1 MEVVLNR
8 PPQLWDERYSA
19 SAINTYIRAGFGM

>member
-8 PPQLWDERYSA
+8 PAQLWDERYSA
-19 SAINTYIRAGFGM
+19 PAIDAYIRAGFGM